1 MQRWRP
7 RSVALRPAALSE
19 QGALRPAVPRSLVVT
34 RRVWGVPAVRSP
46 RSFSGVCLAPRV
58 GKHAVCVLTR
68 GLQLHMPRPTVSAG
82 CTTAS
87 ARARVA
93 AAGAAG
99 CSKII

>member
-7 RSVALRPAALSE
+7 RSVALRPATLSA

-46 RSFSGVCLAPRV
+46 GSFSGVCLAPRV

-68 GLQLHMPRPTVSAG
+68 GLQLHMPRPTDSQRRLHNGRRVRAAAAAG
-82 CTTAS
+82 CTNY
-87 ARARVA
+87 
-93 AAGAAG
+93 
-99 CSKII
+99 IE

>member
-68 GLQLHMPRPTVSAG
+68 GLQLHMPRPTDSQRSAG
-82 CTTAS
+82 CTTAA
-87 ARARVA
+87 ARARG
-93 AAGAAG
+93 AAGAQ
-99 CSKII
+99 II